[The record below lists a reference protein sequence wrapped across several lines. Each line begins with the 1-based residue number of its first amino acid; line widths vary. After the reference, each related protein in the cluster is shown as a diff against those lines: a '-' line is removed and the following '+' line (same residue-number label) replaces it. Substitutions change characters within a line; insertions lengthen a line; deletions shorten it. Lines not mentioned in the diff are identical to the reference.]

1 MNLYLLFLMVLLACV
16 PEVALGLRRHNT
28 RLPPVVRT
36 HVAARAVAA
45 PQVAAR
51 AVAAPEVAAPEIAVR
66 VKSIQT
72 RQNTIKGRGVVLGSV
87 KTIH

>member
-45 PQVAAR
+45 P
-51 AVAAPEVAAPEIAVR
+51 EVAAPEIAVR